1 MKIIKSHEVIFGWA
15 LGVAAI
21 LFYALFLSV
30 KGGYIAG
37 ALLVLMLS
45 VVTLAHWYK
54 APKAVEVKT
63 LSLFLFLV
71 GIFMSHSFD
80 GLLTFSSEGD
90 YFPKYVLGAFCVLG
104 AAAVTLRPK
113 VLAYAIAIGCVTS
126 AVLAVVQF
134 PVIGRAEGFTN
145 AIRFGNIAMLMG
157 MFCWIFSLARNFS
170 KTEKFLLW
178 ICGSAGVVASVLSL
192 SRGGWL
198 ILFILP
204 FIFLFYATDKG
215 AKKKLMVLI
224 AVLWISLIAIFP
236 FFPLAKDRI
245 AEAETQITGYF
256 EHRDEYAPTSVGAR
270 LEQWRLS
277 WRLGWDKP
285 LTGWGVNGIKEGRAL
300 YLEKGEAHP
309 SIVGISHTHNEFL
322 EMWASRGIVGVLALC
337 AFYFIPIRIFWPKNN
352 TLSKFSENNKN
363 LYMSLSLIGVMLPV
377 SYFIFGLTDVFFN
390 LAIGHNFYI
399 FSMVFVM
406 ASIQWLKKNDE
417 QYSRA
422 IAKDIEC

>member
-1 MKIIKSHEVIFGWA
+1 MKIIENYEVISGWV
-15 LGVAAI
+15 LGLAAV
-21 LFYALFLSV
+21 LFYSLFLSV
-30 KGGYIAG
+30 KGGYVAG
-37 ALLVLMLS
+37 ALLVLLLS
-45 VVTLAHWYK
+45 VVTLVYWYK
-54 APKAVEVKT
+54 VSKNIEVKK
-63 LSLFLFLV
+63 LALFLFSF

-90 YFPKYVLGAFCVLG
+90 YFSKYVLGAFCVLG
-104 AAAVTLRPK
+104 AAAATLRPK

-126 AVLAVVQF
+126 AALAVVQF

-157 MFCWIFSLARNFS
+157 MFCWILSLARNFS
-170 KTEKFLLW
+170 KIEKFILW
-178 ICGSAGVVASVLSL
+178 MSGSAGVFASVLSL

-198 ILFILP
+198 ILFVLP
-204 FIFLFYATDKG
+204 FIFLFYARDK
-215 AKKKLMVLI
+215 AVKKKIMVLI
-224 AVLWISLIAIFP
+224 VVLWISLVAVFS
-236 FFPLAKDRI
+236 FVPLAKERI
-245 AEAETQITGYF
+245 AQAETQITGYF

-285 LTGWGVNGIKEGRAL
+285 LTGWGLSGIKQGRAL

-322 EMWASRGIVGVLALC
+322 EMWASRGIIGVLALC
-337 AFYFIPIRIFWPKNN
+337 AFYLIPIMIFWPKKN
-352 TLSKFSENNKN
+352 TLREFSDNNKN
-363 LYMSLSLIGVMLPV
+363 LYVSLSLIGVMLPV

-422 IAKDIEC
+422 IAKDI

>member
-1 MKIIKSHEVIFGWA
+1 MKIIENYEVISGWV
-15 LGVAAI
+15 LGLAAV
-21 LFYALFLSV
+21 LFYSLFLSV
-30 KGGYIAG
+30 KGGYVAG
-37 ALLVLMLS
+37 ALLVLLLS
-45 VVTLAHWYK
+45 VVTLVYWYK
-54 APKAVEVKT
+54 VSKNIEVKK
-63 LSLFLFLV
+63 LALFLFSF

-90 YFPKYVLGAFCVLG
+90 YFSKYVLGAFCVLG
-104 AAAVTLRPK
+104 AAAATLRPK

-126 AVLAVVQF
+126 AALAVVQF

-157 MFCWIFSLARNFS
+157 MFCWILSLARNFS
-170 KTEKFLLW
+170 KIEKFILW
-178 ICGSAGVVASVLSL
+178 VSGSAGVFASVLSL

-198 ILFILP
+198 ILFVLP
-204 FIFLFYATDKG
+204 FIFLFYARDK
-215 AKKKLMVLI
+215 AVKKKIMVLI
-224 AVLWISLIAIFP
+224 VVLWISLVAVFS
-236 FFPLAKDRI
+236 FVPLAKERI
-245 AEAETQITGYF
+245 AQAETQITGYF

-285 LTGWGVNGIKEGRAL
+285 LTGWGLSGIKQGRAL

-322 EMWASRGIVGVLALC
+322 EMWASRGIIGVLALC
-337 AFYFIPIRIFWPKNN
+337 AFYLIPIMIFWPKKN
-352 TLSKFSENNKN
+352 TLREFSDNNKN
-363 LYMSLSLIGVMLPV
+363 LYVSLSLIGVMLPV

-422 IAKDIEC
+422 IAKDI

>member
-1 MKIIKSHEVIFGWA
+1 MKIIENYEVISGWV
-15 LGVAAI
+15 LGLAAV
-21 LFYALFLSV
+21 LFYSLFLSV
-30 KGGYIAG
+30 KGGYVAG
-37 ALLVLMLS
+37 ALLVLLLS
-45 VVTLAHWYK
+45 VVTLVYWYK
-54 APKAVEVKT
+54 VSKNIEVKK
-63 LSLFLFLV
+63 LALFLFSF

-90 YFPKYVLGAFCVLG
+90 YFSKYVLGAFCVLG
-104 AAAVTLRPK
+104 AAAATLRPK

-126 AVLAVVQF
+126 AALAVVQF

-157 MFCWIFSLARNFS
+157 MFCWILSLARNFS
-170 KTEKFLLW
+170 KIEKFILW
-178 ICGSAGVVASVLSL
+178 VSGSAGVFASVLSL

-198 ILFILP
+198 ILFVLP
-204 FIFLFYATDKG
+204 FIFLFYARDK
-215 AKKKLMVLI
+215 AVKKKIMMLI
-224 AVLWISLIAIFP
+224 VVLWISLVAVFS
-236 FFPLAKDRI
+236 FVPLAKERI
-245 AEAETQITGYF
+245 AQAETQITGYF
-256 EHRDEYAPTSVGAR
+256 EHRDEFAPTSVGAR

-285 LTGWGVNGIKEGRAL
+285 LTGWGLSGIKQGRAL

-322 EMWASRGIVGVLALC
+322 EMWASRGIIGVLALC
-337 AFYFIPIRIFWPKNN
+337 AFYLIPIMIFWPKKN
-352 TLSKFSENNKN
+352 TLREFSDNNKN
-363 LYMSLSLIGVMLPV
+363 LYVSLSLIGVMLPV

-422 IAKDIEC
+422 IAKDF

>member
-1 MKIIKSHEVIFGWA
+1 MKIVENYEETSGRV
-15 LGVAAI
+15 LGVAAV

-30 KGGYIAG
+30 EGGYLAG
-37 ALLVLMLS
+37 ALLVLVLS
-45 VVTLAHWYK
+45 TVK
-54 APKAVEVKT
+54 IENCFKSPKNAEIKT
-63 LSLFLFLV
+63 LSLFLFIF

-90 YFPKYVLGAFCVLG
+90 YFSKYVLGAFCVLG
-104 AAAVTLRPK
+104 ASAVTLRPK

-126 AVLAVVQF
+126 VTVAVVQF

-157 MFCWIFSLARNFS
+157 MFCWIFSLARNLS

-198 ILFILP
+198 MLFVLP
-204 FIFLFYATDKG
+204 FIFLFYARDKA
-215 AKKKLMVLI
+215 AKKKIMMLI
-224 AVLWISLIAIFP
+224 LVLWISLVAVFS
-236 FFPLAKDRI
+236 FVPLAKERI
-245 AEAETQITGYF
+245 AQAETQITGYF

-285 LTGWGVNGIKEGRAL
+285 LTGWGVSGIKQGRAL

-309 SIVGISHTHNEFL
+309 SIVEISHTHNEFL
-322 EMWASRGIVGVLALC
+322 EMWASRGIIGVLALC
-337 AFYFIPIRIFWPKNN
+337 AFYLIPIRIFWPKKN
-352 TLSKFSENNKN
+352 TLRKFSDNNKN
-363 LYMSLSLIGVMLPV
+363 LYVSLSLIGVMLPV

-422 IAKDIEC
+422 IAKDI

>member
-1 MKIIKSHEVIFGWA
+1 MKIIKSHEVISGWF

-30 KGGYIAG
+30 RGGYVAG

-45 VVTLAHWYK
+45 VVTLVHWYK
-54 APKAVEVKT
+54 APKAVEIKA
-63 LSLFLFLV
+63 LSLFLFLF

-90 YFPKYVLGAFCVLG
+90 YFLKYVLGAFCVLG

-113 VLAYAIAIGCVTS
+113 VLAYAIAIGCVSS
-126 AVLAVVQF
+126 AILAVVQF

-157 MFCWIFSLARNFS
+157 MFCWIFSLSKNFS
-170 KTEKFLLW
+170 KNEKFILW
-178 ICGSAGVVASVLSL
+178 ICGSAGVVTSVLSL

-198 ILFILP
+198 ILFVLP

-215 AKKKLMVLI
+215 VKKKIMVLI
-224 AVLWISLIAIFP
+224 AVLWISLIAIFS
-236 FFPLAKDRI
+236 FVPLAKDRI
-245 AEAETQITGYF
+245 AEAKTQVTGYF
-256 EHRDEYAPTSVGAR
+256 EHRAEYAPTSVGAR

-277 WRLGWDKP
+277 WKLGWDKP

-300 YLEKGEAHP
+300 YLEKGDAHP

-352 TLSKFSENNKN
+352 TIRKFSENNKN
-363 LYMSLSLIGVMLPV
+363 IYMSLSLIGVMLPV

-417 QYSRA
+417 QYLRA
-422 IAKDIEC
+422 IAEDVAC

>member
-1 MKIIKSHEVIFGWA
+1 MKIIKNHEVISGCV
-15 LGVAAI
+15 LGVAAV

-30 KGGYIAG
+30 KGGYVAG
-37 ALLVLMLS
+37 ALLVLTLS
-45 VVTLAHWYK
+45 VETFAHWYK

-63 LSLFLFLV
+63 LSLFLFLF
-71 GIFMSHSFD
+71 GIFMSLSFD

-90 YFPKYVLGAFCVLG
+90 YFSKYVLGAFCVLG

-113 VLAYAIAIGCVTS
+113 VLAYAIALGCVSS
-126 AVLAVVQF
+126 AILAVVQF

-157 MFCWIFSLARNFS
+157 LFCWIFSLSRNFS

-198 ILFILP
+198 ILFVLP
-204 FIFLFYATDKG
+204 FIFLFYARDK
-215 AKKKLMVLI
+215 AEQKKIMLLI
-224 AVLWISLIAIFP
+224 VVLWISLVAVFS
-236 FFPLAKDRI
+236 FVPLAKERI
-245 AEAETQITGYF
+245 VEAEAQVTGYF
-256 EHRDEYAPTSVGAR
+256 EHRDEYAATSVGAR

-277 WRLGWDKP
+277 WKLGWDKP
-285 LTGWGVNGIKEGRAL
+285 LTGWGVNGIKQGRAL

-337 AFYFIPIRIFWPKNN
+337 AFYFIPIRVFWPKNN

-422 IAKDIEC
+422 VAKDITC

>member
-1 MKIIKSHEVIFGWA
+1 MKIIENYEVISGWF
-15 LGVAAI
+15 LGLAAI
-21 LFYALFLSV
+21 LFYSLFLSV
-30 KGGYIAG
+30 KGGYVAG
-37 ALLVLMLS
+37 ALLVLLLS
-45 VVTLAHWYK
+45 VVTLVYWYK
-54 APKAVEVKT
+54 VSKNIEVKK
-63 LSLFLFLV
+63 LALFLFLF

-90 YFPKYVLGAFCVLG
+90 YFSKYVLGAFCVLG
-104 AAAVTLRPK
+104 AAAATLRPK

-126 AVLAVVQF
+126 AALAVVQF

-157 MFCWIFSLARNFS
+157 MFCWILSLARNFS
-170 KTEKFLLW
+170 KIEKFILW
-178 ICGSAGVVASVLSL
+178 VSGSAGVFASVLSL

-198 ILFILP
+198 ILFVLP
-204 FIFLFYATDKG
+204 FIFLFYARDK
-215 AKKKLMVLI
+215 AVKKKIMLLI
-224 AVLWISLIAIFP
+224 VVLWISLVAVFS
-236 FFPLAKDRI
+236 FVPLAKERI
-245 AEAETQITGYF
+245 AQAETQITGYF

-285 LTGWGVNGIKEGRAL
+285 LTGWGLSGIKQGRAL

-322 EMWASRGIVGVLALC
+322 EMWASRGIIGVLALC
-337 AFYFIPIRIFWPKNN
+337 AFYLIPIMIFWPKKN
-352 TLSKFSENNKN
+352 TLREFSDNNKN
-363 LYMSLSLIGVMLPV
+363 LYVSLSLIGVMLPV

-422 IAKDIEC
+422 IAKDF

>member
-1 MKIIKSHEVIFGWA
+1 MKKKIVENYELILGW
-15 LGVAAI
+15 I
-21 LFYALFLSV
+21 LSIAVVWFYALFLSV
-30 KGGYIAG
+30 EGGYVAG
-37 ALLVLMLS
+37 ALLVLVLS
-45 VVTLAHWYK
+45 VATLAPWFK
-54 APKAVEVKT
+54 VRKNVEVKT
-63 LSLFLFLV
+63 LSLFLFSF

-90 YFPKYVLGAFCVLG
+90 YFSKYVLGAFCVLG

-113 VLAYAIAIGCVTS
+113 VLAYAIAVGCVTS
-126 AVLAVVQF
+126 VVLAVTQF

-157 MFCWIFSLARNFS
+157 MFCWIFSLSINFS
-170 KTEKFLLW
+170 NTEKFILW
-178 ICGSAGVVASVLSL
+178 ICGCAGVIASVLSL

-198 ILFILP
+198 ILFVLP
-204 FIFLFYATDKG
+204 FVFLFYARNKT
-215 AKKKLMVLI
+215 AKRKIMLLI
-224 AVLWISLIAIFP
+224 VVSWISLGAVFS
-236 FFPLAKDRI
+236 FVPLAKERI
-245 AEAETQITGYF
+245 TQAETQITGYF

-337 AFYFIPIRIFWPKNN
+337 AFYLIPMRIFWPKNN
-352 TLSKFSENNKN
+352 TLTKFSENNKS
-363 LYMSLSLIGVMLPV
+363 LYISLSLIGIMLPV

-417 QYSRA
+417 KYSRA
-422 IAKDIEC
+422 IAQDT

>member
-1 MKIIKSHEVIFGWA
+1 MKIIENYEVISGWV
-15 LGVAAI
+15 LGLAAV
-21 LFYALFLSV
+21 LFYSLFLSV
-30 KGGYIAG
+30 KGGYVAG
-37 ALLVLMLS
+37 ALLVLLLS
-45 VVTLAHWYK
+45 VVTLVYWYK
-54 APKAVEVKT
+54 ISKNIEVKK
-63 LSLFLFLV
+63 LALFLFSF

-90 YFPKYVLGAFCVLG
+90 YFSKYVLGAFCVLG
-104 AAAVTLRPK
+104 AAAATLRPK

-126 AVLAVVQF
+126 AALAVVQF

-157 MFCWIFSLARNFS
+157 MFCWILSLARNFS
-170 KTEKFLLW
+170 KIEKFILW
-178 ICGSAGVVASVLSL
+178 VSGSAGVFSSVLSL

-198 ILFILP
+198 ILFVLP
-204 FIFLFYATDKG
+204 FIFLFYARDK
-215 AKKKLMVLI
+215 AVKKKIMLLI
-224 AVLWISLIAIFP
+224 VVLWISLVAVFS
-236 FFPLAKDRI
+236 FVPLAKERI
-245 AEAETQITGYF
+245 AQAETQITGYF
-256 EHRDEYAPTSVGAR
+256 EYRDEYAPTSVGAR

-285 LTGWGVNGIKEGRAL
+285 LTGWGLSGIKQGRDL

-322 EMWASRGIVGVLALC
+322 EMWASRGIIGVLALC
-337 AFYFIPIRIFWPKNN
+337 AFYLIPVMIFWPKKN
-352 TLSKFSENNKN
+352 TLREFSDNNKN
-363 LYMSLSLIGVMLPV
+363 LYVSLSLIGVMLPV

-422 IAKDIEC
+422 IAKDI

>member
-1 MKIIKSHEVIFGWA
+1 MKIIENYEVISGWV
-15 LGVAAI
+15 LGLAAV
-21 LFYALFLSV
+21 LFYSLFLSV
-30 KGGYIAG
+30 KGSYVAG
-37 ALLVLMLS
+37 ALLVLLLS
-45 VVTLAHWYK
+45 VVTLVYWYK
-54 APKAVEVKT
+54 ISKNIEVKK
-63 LSLFLFLV
+63 LALFLFSF

-90 YFPKYVLGAFCVLG
+90 YFSKYVLGAFCVLG
-104 AAAVTLRPK
+104 AAAATLRPK

-126 AVLAVVQF
+126 AALAVVQF

-157 MFCWIFSLARNFS
+157 MFCWILSLARNFS
-170 KTEKFLLW
+170 KIEKFILW
-178 ICGSAGVVASVLSL
+178 VSGSAGVFASVLSL

-198 ILFILP
+198 ILFVLP
-204 FIFLFYATDKG
+204 FIFLFYARDK
-215 AKKKLMVLI
+215 AVKKKIMLLI
-224 AVLWISLIAIFP
+224 VILWISLVAVFS
-236 FFPLAKDRI
+236 FVPLAKERI
-245 AEAETQITGYF
+245 AQAETQITGYF

-285 LTGWGVNGIKEGRAL
+285 LTGWGLSGIKQGRAL

-322 EMWASRGIVGVLALC
+322 EMWASRGIIGVLALC
-337 AFYFIPIRIFWPKNN
+337 AFYLIPIMIFWPKKN
-352 TLSKFSENNKN
+352 TLREFSDNNKN
-363 LYMSLSLIGVMLPV
+363 LYVSLSLIGVMLPV

-422 IAKDIEC
+422 IAKDI